1 MKRLID
7 WFAGSPNWGMAGISR
22 SLHGLRKRD
31 QRELYIG
38 LSLAALAFI
47 RRTTPRKELVYRKAV
62 PEGSAIV
69 IHNRRRGAPKIEVV
83 KPRKKDR

>member
-7 WFAGSPNWGMAGISR
+7 WFAGSPNWGVAGVSR

-31 QRELYIG
+31 QRELYLG
-38 LSLAALAFI
+38 LGLTVLALI
-47 RRTTPRKELVYRKAV
+47 RRSAPHKELVYRKAV

-69 IHNRRRGAPKIEVV
+69 IHNRRRGAPRIEVI
-83 KPRKKDR
+83 KPRKTDR